1 MIRGFEALKD
11 LWITAKGIIPILLL
25 LIAIQ
30 VILLKKPLISIKDLA
45 VGFILSVIGLH
56 LFLKG
61 VYLSIIPLGESV
73 GESLIN
79 LENKYFILAV
89 TFLVGYMSTLVEP
102 ALRALAFE
110 VDEISIGA
118 IPSTVLIHTVALG
131 FGIGMSLGI
140 FKILNNI
147 PSSKILI
154 PLLLI
159 LAVLIYFVPKEFI
172 GIAFDSATSTTGP
185 VNIPLNM
192 AIAIGLTRI
201 LGSTDPLVD
210 GFGVIGITS
219 LLPIISV
226 LILGLIR

>member
-1 MIRGFEALKD
+1 
-11 LWITAKGIIPILLL
+11 
-25 LIAIQ
+25 
-30 VILLKKPLISIKDLA
+30 
-45 VGFILSVIGLH
+45 
-56 LFLKG
+56 
-61 VYLSIIPLGESV
+61 
-73 GESLIN
+73 
-79 LENKYFILAV
+79 
-89 TFLVGYMSTLVEP
+89 
-102 ALRALAFE
+102 
-110 VDEISIGA
+110 
-118 IPSTVLIHTVALG
+118 
-131 FGIGMSLGI
+131 
-140 FKILNNI
+140 
-147 PSSKILI
+147 LI